1 MFYIINSANTC
12 WTSTHSFNKKYLLN
26 VQYPTYWG
34 QSENQDDKVSV
45 LKEPTVKRESCFV
58 TKGEKLDPLKTFKR
72 PDGNSDEVQ
81 TVIRRMAKRSEF
93 LMGPPF
99 SKYNNKYHYNVEW
112 NFRVI
117 ISFFF
122 SRTSYF

>member
-1 MFYIINSANTC
+1 MSSILHTGDRVRIKT
-12 WTSTHSFNKKYLLN
+12 
-26 VQYPTYWG
+26 
-34 QSENQDDKVSV
+34 DKVSV
-45 LKEPTVKRESCFV
+45 LKEPTVKRESCFI

-122 SRTSYF
+122 QGQVTFNHS